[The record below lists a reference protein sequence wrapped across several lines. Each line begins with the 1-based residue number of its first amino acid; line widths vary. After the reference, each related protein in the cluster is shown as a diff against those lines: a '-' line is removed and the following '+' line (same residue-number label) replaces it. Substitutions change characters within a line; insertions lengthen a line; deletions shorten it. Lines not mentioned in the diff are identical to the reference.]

1 MKRDKSLGW
10 RHVEADSL
18 DLGSMNVAIVG
29 GTGGIGRALARAMT
43 ARGAHVV
50 VIGQTFRDG
59 GSRGI
64 EFIKADL
71 SLLSEARRVATDLPA
86 DNLDLV
92 VMTTGVMAGP
102 RREQTAEGLE
112 RDLAISYLSRFV
124 IVNEIASRL
133 GNDRPNAGMKPRIFV
148 TGFPGTGQAGA
159 VDDLNTE
166 KKYGRWRA
174 HSNTVAGNEAL
185 VLDAARRF
193 PEVDFFGLNPGF
205 VKTSIRGNLFG
216 SNRLL
221 LRTIEWMFG
230 FATISAET
238 YAARMIPLLV
248 SPDLEGYSGAMFNN
262 KAEAILPSPKLMDAS
277 YVRALIDASEALVL
291 RANKSNT
298 KGAG

>member
-29 GTGGIGRALARAMT
+29 GTGGIGRALAHTMT

-50 VIGQTFRDG
+50 VIGQTFRDA

-64 EFIKADL
+64 EFVKADL

-86 DNLDLV
+86 GNLDLV

-133 GNDRPNAGMKPRIFV
+133 GKDRPNAGMKPRIFV

-205 VKTSIRGNLFG
+205 VKTNIRGNLFG

-248 SPDLEGYSGAMFNN
+248 SPDLEGHSGAMFNN

-277 YVRALIDASEALVL
+277 YVRALIDASEALIL
-291 RANKSNT
+291 RASKSNT